1 MVNYIL
7 KEYPCMFHYLED
19 GTIDLSNNVYE
30 RQICRIAKYCNNS
43 FFVGS
48 PELGRHFACL

>member
-7 KEYPCMFHYLED
+7 KEYLCMFHYLED